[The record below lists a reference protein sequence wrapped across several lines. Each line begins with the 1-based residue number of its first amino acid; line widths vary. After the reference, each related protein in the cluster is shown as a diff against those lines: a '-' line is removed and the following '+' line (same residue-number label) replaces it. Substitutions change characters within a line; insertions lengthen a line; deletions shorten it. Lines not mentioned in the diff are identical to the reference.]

1 VTVLG
6 FSLEGQVALV
16 TGAGRG
22 LGLAIATA
30 LGAVGAFVFVN
41 GRTPAPLER
50 AAAAV
55 AAAGGRAQPL
65 PFDVTDEAAVGAAFA
80 TLRRTAGRLDVLVN
94 NASLRDRRG
103 LLEFEPAAVRRV
115 VETDLLAPFFLSQ
128 AAARLMI
135 EGGRGGRIINVTS
148 IAGPVAGRGDAAY
161 TVAKGGLEALTRVA
175 AADLGPAGITVN
187 AVAPGFFATE
197 SNADAVADPG
207 LAAWLA
213 RRTAL
218 GRWGAPPEIAGAVVF
233 LASPAAAYVTGQ
245 VLAVDG
251 GFLAH
256 F

>member
-6 FSLEGQVALV
+6 FSLAGQVALV

-22 LGLAIATA
+22 LGLEMATA
-30 LGAVGAFVFVN
+30 LGAAGAFVFVN
-41 GRTPAPLER
+41 GRTRATLER

-55 AAAGGRAQPL
+55 AAAGGRAAPL

-80 TLRRTAGRLDVLVN
+80 TLRREAGRLDVLVN

-103 LLEFEPAAVRRV
+103 LMEFEPAAVRRV
-115 VETDLLAPFFLSQ
+115 VEADLLAPFRLSQ
-128 AAARLMI
+128 AAARLMA
-135 EGGRGGRIINVTS
+135 EGGRGGRIINITS
-148 IAGPVAGRGDAAY
+148 IAGPLAGRGDAAY
-161 TVAKGGLEALTRVA
+161 TMAKGGLEALTRVA
-175 AADLGPAGITVN
+175 AAELGPAGITVN

-197 SNADAVADPG
+197 SNVADAADPG
-207 LAAWLA
+207 LAAWLQ

>member
-1 VTVLG
+1 MGDGAGVLAG
-6 FSLEGQVALV
+6 
-16 TGAGRG
+16 GAGRPG
-22 LGLAIATA
+22 DGG
-30 LGAVGAFVFVN
+30 GAGAGAGDRHGAG
-41 GRTPAPLER
+41 GRGRLRLRQRPDAR
-50 AAAAV
+50 AAGARAAAV
-55 AAAGGRAQPL
+55 AAAGPRQPL
-65 PFDVTDEAAVGAAFA
+65 PFDVTDEAALGAAFA

-103 LLEFEPAAVRRV
+103 LLEFEPAAVCRV
-115 VETDLLAPFFLSQ
+115 VEMDLLAPFFLSQ

-135 EGGRGGRIINVTS
+135 EGGGAGASSTSPPSPARGG
-148 IAGPVAGRGDAAY
+148 AGRRGVHGGQGRPGGADA
-161 TVAKGGLEALTRVA
+161 GG

>member
-1 VTVLG
+1 M
-6 FSLEGQVALV
+6 
-16 TGAGRG
+16 
-22 LGLAIATA
+22 
-30 LGAVGAFVFVN
+30 
-41 GRTPAPLER
+41 
-50 AAAAV
+50 
-55 AAAGGRAQPL
+55 

-115 VETDLLAPFFLSQ
+115 VEADLLAPFFLSQ
-128 AAARLMI
+128 EAARLMI
-135 EGGRGGRIINVTS
+135 EGGRGGRIVNVTS

-161 TVAKGGLEALTRVA
+161 TVAKGGLEALTRAA

-233 LASPAAAYVTGQ
+233 LASPSAAYVTGQ